1 MAECVFCKI
10 LSGELDAQKVY
21 EDDVAMV
28 ILDHRPLLKGHCLV
42 LPRVHVHTLSDLADE
57 DTGPLFVLIK
67 KLARAVESAMSAD
80 GSFVAVNNRIS
91 QSVPHLHVHV
101 VPRWHKDGLFSK
113 VLLWRRF
120 PYKSPEE
127 AAAVSAKIGSAMG
140 S

>member
-1 MAECVFCKI
+1 MSECVFCKI
-10 LSGELDAQKVY
+10 ISGEIEAQKVY
-21 EDDVAMV
+21 EDRHTLV

-42 LPRVHVHTLSDLADE
+42 MPKTHVHTLADLQDE
-57 DTGPLFVLIK
+57 DTGPLFVLVK
-67 KLARAVESAMSAD
+67 RLSQAVQTALDAD

-120 PYKSPEE
+120 PYKTAEE
-127 AAAVSAKIGSAMG
+127 AATICARIQSAMRD
-140 S
+140 